1 MKKYKDIAECLE
13 PHKFHLVEDECL
25 KEVRSKG
32 RIITSKSK
40 AVSTSL
46 HLEETELPIDP
57 NIVDRTDRTSLVC
70 VSPPSIVEDVSVSS
84 VTDSTILVDKTPNW
98 TLIHSTL
105 HSGGFVETSFGDEE
119 AREEEEAVVV
129 ESDNNNIEEK
139 NTVEVETQINNMDV
153 ETEYN
158 IDVENNT
165 VDAETERNN
174 VEIEM
179 SPSEDLPVDPVD
191 TQPSSSP
198 PSQHQ
203 REGPGLTSHTEKFPS
218 STPVGPS
225 SPNQVRPNCK
235 CEGCLR
241 PNDSTC
247 KTCKEISQLACNTA
261 TRGLRCEGRTCW
273 GFSVPQVSLK
283 MCQIRLERL
292 RHQPG
297 TSTTLTLNNNQ
308 EIADKEEESFENLV
322 EIIEDTTVPI
332 GSDEELLSVKVIT
345 QPASQPESSKKKT
358 SKMRYLLND
367 VAVVPE
373 PKKLIE
379 FDIFSSIDKVLER
392 KMESD
397 QCGKLKRIKKIKERN
412 TKKSRKVA
420 HHSGEK
426 EKSEP
431 KTKKSRKVVYH
442 IASGENEVK
451 LNVSLHCIY
460 FLTQDIGQEVTRMI
474 EEEMKN
480 NSLSQGD

>member
-1 MKKYKDIAECLE
+1 
-13 PHKFHLVEDECL
+13 
-25 KEVRSKG
+25 
-32 RIITSKSK
+32 
-40 AVSTSL
+40 
-46 HLEETELPIDP
+46 
-57 NIVDRTDRTSLVC
+57 
-70 VSPPSIVEDVSVSS
+70 
-84 VTDSTILVDKTPNW
+84 
-98 TLIHSTL
+98 
-105 HSGGFVETSFGDEE
+105 
-119 AREEEEAVVV
+119 
-129 ESDNNNIEEK
+129 
-139 NTVEVETQINNMDV
+139 MDV

-165 VDAETERNN
+165 LDAETERNN
-174 VEIEM
+174 VEIVM
-179 SPSEDLPVDPVD
+179 SPSEDLPVDP
-191 TQPSSSP
+191 QPSSPP

-203 REGPGLTSHTEKFPS
+203 REGPVLTSLTEKSPS

-241 PNDSTC
+241 PNGSTC
-247 KTCKEISQLACNTA
+247 KTCKEISQLAFNTA

-273 GFSVPQVSLK
+273 GFSVPQVPLK

-292 RHQPG
+292 RHKPES
-297 TSTTLTLNNNQ
+297 STTPTLNNNQ

-322 EIIEDTTVPI
+322 EIVEDTTVPI

-345 QPASQPESSKKKT
+345 QPAAQPESSKKKT
-358 SKMRYLLND
+358 PKMRYLLND
-367 VAVVPE
+367 AAVVPE

-392 KMESD
+392 NMESD
-397 QCGKLKRIKKIKERN
+397 QCGKLKRKKIKERK

-442 IASGENEVK
+442 INSGENEVK

-460 FLTQDIGQEVTRMI
+460 LLTQDIGQEVTRMI
-474 EEEMKN
+474 EEEMKK